1 MLKILCDKCGEEI
14 NEGAALVFSPP
25 TGNMVGK
32 YHICVDCWNRLD
44 FWLKGGEEIVIT
56 HWSNLEEK

>member
-32 YHICVDCWNRLD
+32 YHICVHCWN
-44 FWLKGGEEIVIT
+44 E
-56 HWSNLEEK
+56 LEYWIKTANTFPIIKKDY